1 MCFVDDDGC
10 GIFVSAV
17 AVCDVAEFSMAE
29 RNGFRQG
36 DIFVNFD
43 ERSNNKDQMEFLSMN
58 DIKSII
64 IGPSCMIDVWRY
76 EEKEVDDES
85 MSECSLECAID
96 HDSKG
101 KLERSEGF
109 LKSLNSD
116 LLLKKY
122 ALIKRSC
129 QNRYGWESK
138 VTDST
143 FYMYIQFMMLKAERH
158 DQFSRIFCPP
168 YKLVDCMWREHILHM
183 SHYHEFCTSLT
194 EAYAWES
201 PGLLYYYDVENVDD
215 SLMRPDDSKREF
227 TLECLK
233 KLCAVKHQEAS
244 CLDKDKTLQVRSKQT
259 SNEINKSKNED
270 IVKDSKV
277 IEFRVHLPSRPNSS
291 QDTQIIRMSKFS
303 TVAALKAK
311 LFSLTSIQPECMFL
325 DLATKSSGSYEDDDT
340 LERSGISNGS
350 EVYLYLAAAEC

>member
-10 GIFVSAV
+10 GVFVSAV
-17 AVCDVAEFSMAE
+17 AVCDVAEVSMAE

-36 DIFVNFD
+36 DIFVNLD
-43 ERSNNKDQMEFLSMN
+43 EGSNKDKMEFLNMN

-64 IGPSCMIDVWRY
+64 NGPSCMIGVWRY

-85 MSECSLECAID
+85 MSECSVENVMD
-96 HDSKG
+96 HESKG
-101 KLERSEGF
+101 KFERSEGF
-109 LKSLNSD
+109 MKILNSD

-168 YKLVDCMWREHILHM
+168 YKLVDCMWREHMLHV

-215 SLMRPDDSKREF
+215 SFIRPDDSKREF

-233 KLCAVKHQEAS
+233 KLCAAKHQEAS
-244 CLDKDKTLQVRSKQT
+244 CLDNDKTLQVRNKQT
-259 SNEINKSKNED
+259 SNEINKSKDANTDE
-270 IVKDSKV
+270 VSKM
-277 IEFRVHLPSRPNSS
+277 IEFRVHLPSRPKSS
-291 QDTQIIRMSKFS
+291 QDIQIIRMDKFS
-303 TVAALKAK
+303 TVAALKTK

-325 DLATKSSGSYEDDDT
+325 DLTTESSGSYEDEDT
-340 LERSGISNGS
+340 LSDSGISNGS